1 MIKVSNEIKKV
12 EKKLTTLYSEKAK
25 EENRYAELTN
35 KTTAKYNEDLQNL
48 KNAYT
53 SKMETYKKENQA
65 KMTAIND
72 DIAFYEK
79 HKEGILKLE
88 AQIAS
93 LDRKVDERMGKS
105 TDAEEEKGYEK

>member
-1 MIKVSNEIKKV
+1 MTKISNEIKKV

-25 EENRYAELTN
+25 EENRTS
-35 KTTAKYNEDLQNL
+35 KTTAKYNEEMQNL

-65 KMTAIND
+65 KMTVIND

-79 HKEGILKLE
+79 HKDGILKLE

-93 LDRKVDERMGKS
+93 LDRKVDERMGK
-105 TDAEEEKGYEK
+105 TADNTEDKGYDE

>member
-1 MIKVSNEIKKV
+1 MTKISNEIKKV

-25 EENRYAELTN
+25 EENRYAELTS
-35 KTTAKYNEDLQNL
+35 KTTAKYNEEMQNL

-53 SKMETYKKENQA
+53 SKMESYKKENQA
-65 KMTAIND
+65 KMTVIND

-79 HKEGILKLE
+79 HKDGILKLE

-93 LDRKVDERMGKS
+93 LDRKVDERMGKAADN
-105 TDAEEEKGYEK
+105 TEDKGYDE